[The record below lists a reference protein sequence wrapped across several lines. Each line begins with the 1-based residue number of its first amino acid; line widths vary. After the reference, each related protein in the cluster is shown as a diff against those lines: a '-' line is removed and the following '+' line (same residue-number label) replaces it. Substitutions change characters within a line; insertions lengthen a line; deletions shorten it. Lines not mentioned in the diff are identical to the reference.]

1 MGLTIAV
8 ANQKGGVGKTT
19 TAVNLAYALAKLG
32 KKVLLIDA
40 DPQASATIYLGQ
52 DPRDLEGRQQTLY
65 YGLLKETPLAEL
77 VLPGN
82 PALIPSSIMLS
93 AADAELMSEPFSSA
107 VLKEKVNGLRDE
119 YDFII
124 IDTPPNLS
132 LLTINALSAADR
144 VLIPT
149 KAEYLDIMGIPLLF
163 ETIQKIQR
171 RGNNRLQVL
180 GILPTLYNAHFSQ
193 DKAILDELRASL
205 GTSTRIFE
213 PVNRSTAFGRSAS
226 AGKPI
231 LELEPDIPGAQVYY
245 KLAEELITY
254 AAQKA

>member
-19 TAVNLAYALAKLG
+19 TAVNLAYSLATHG

-52 DPRDLEGRQQTLY
+52 DPRDLEARQETLY
-65 YGLLKETPLAEL
+65 YGLLKEKPLPEL
-77 VLPGN
+77 VIEGN

-107 VLKEKVNGLRDE
+107 VLKEKVNGLRDA
-119 YDFII
+119 YDFIV

-180 GILPTLYNAHFSQ
+180 GILPTLFNAHFSQ
-193 DKAILDELRASL
+193 DRAILEELRASL
-205 GTSTRIFE
+205 GNSTRIFD
-213 PVNRSTAFGRSAS
+213 PINRSTAFGRSAS

-231 LELEPDIPGAQVYY
+231 LEIEPDVPGAQVYY
-245 KLAEELITY
+245 KLAEELIAY
-254 AAQKA
+254 AA

>member
-19 TAVNLAYALAKLG
+19 TAVNLAYALAVHG

-52 DPRDLEGRQQTLY
+52 DPRELETRQQTLY
-65 YGLLKETPLAEL
+65 YSLLKDKPLTEI
-77 VLPGN
+77 VIEGK

-93 AADAELMSEPFSSA
+93 AADAELMSEPFSSS
-107 VLKEKVNGLRDE
+107 VLKEKVDGLRDV
-119 YDFII
+119 YDFIV

-132 LLTINALSAADR
+132 LLTINALSSADR

-149 KAEYLDIMGIPLLF
+149 KTEYLDIMGIPLLF
-163 ETIQKIQR
+163 DTIRKIQR

-180 GILPTLYNAHFSQ
+180 GVLPTLFNAHFSQ
-193 DKAILDELRASL
+193 DRAILEELRASL
-205 GTSTRIFE
+205 GGSTRIFD
-213 PVNRSTAFGRSAS
+213 PINRSTAFGRSAS

-231 LELEPDIPGAQVYY
+231 LELEPDVPGAQVYY
-245 KLAEELITY
+245 RLAEELIAY
-254 AAQKA
+254 AP

>member
-1 MGLTIAV
+1 MSLTIAV

-19 TAVNLAYALAKLG
+19 TTVNLACALSKHG
-32 KKVLLIDA
+32 KKTLIIDA
-40 DPQASATIYLGQ
+40 DPQASATIYLRN
-52 DPRDLEGRQQTLY
+52 DPRKLEAQHQTLY
-65 YGLLKETPLAEL
+65 YGLLKEKSLTEL
-77 VLPGN
+77 VVGGN

-93 AADAELMSEPFSSA
+93 AADAELMSEPFSSV
-107 VLKEKVNGLRDE
+107 VLKEKVNELRDE

-180 GILPTLYNAHFSQ
+180 GILPTLFNAHFSQ
-193 DKAILDELRASL
+193 DRAILEELRASL
-205 GTSTRIFE
+205 GGSTRILE
-213 PVNRSTAFGRSAS
+213 PINRSTAFGRSAS
-226 AGKPI
+226 VGKPI
-231 LELEPDIPGAQVYY
+231 LELDPNIPGAQVYY

-254 AAQKA
+254 AV

>member
-1 MGLTIAV
+1 MGLTIAI

-19 TAVNLAYALAKLG
+19 TVVNLACALAMHG
-32 KKVLLIDA
+32 KKVLIIDA

-52 DPRDLEGRQQTLY
+52 DPRELETKQQTLY
-65 YGLLKETPLAEL
+65 YGLLKEKSFPDL
-77 VLPGN
+77 VIEGN
-82 PALIPSSIMLS
+82 PSLIPSSIMLS

-107 VLKEKVNGLRDE
+107 VLKEKVNGLRE
-119 YDFII
+119 AYDFIV

-163 ETIQKIQR
+163 ETIRKIQR

-180 GILPTLYNAHFSQ
+180 GVLPTLFNAHFSL
-193 DKAILDELRASL
+193 DRAILEELRASL
-205 GTSTRIFE
+205 GGSTRIFD
-213 PVNRSTAFGRSAS
+213 PINRSTAFGRSAS

-231 LELEPDIPGAQVYY
+231 LELEPGIPGAQVYY
-245 KLAEELITY
+245 KLAEELIIY
-254 AAQKA
+254 AA